1 LIVLLYIHTVYK
13 AWDITSCIA

>member
-13 AWDITSCIA
+13 ALDITSCIA